1 MLKYLILFLIASVFS
16 FLLTPL
22 LRSFA
27 IKVGAIDIPGGRKIH
42 DQPTPRLGGL
52 SIFISFN
59 LILLIASQ
67 IGFFH
72 FPPHFL
78 TEIKFVW
85 LLVASAIVLGLG
97 AVDDFRRM
105 PPSVKFLFQI
115 VAGLIVALT
124 IYKIEMINLPFGT
137 IHLGVLSIP
146 ITVFWVVAITNAINL
161 PIQSLHLTIP

>member
-1 MLKYLILFLIASVFS
+1 MFKYLILFLIASVFS

-27 IKVGAIDIPGGRKIH
+27 IKVGAMDIPGERKIH

-78 TEIKFVW
+78 REIKFAW
-85 LLVASAIVLGLG
+85 LFIASAIVLGLG

-105 PPSVKFLFQI
+105 LPQRQI
-115 VAGLIVALT
+115 LISDRRRAHCRSHDL
-124 IYKIEMINLPFGT
+124 
-137 IHLGVLSIP
+137 
-146 ITVFWVVAITNAINL
+146 
-161 PIQSLHLTIP
+161 

>member
-27 IKVGAIDIPGGRKIH
+27 IKVGAMDIPGERKVH
-42 DQPTPRLGGL
+42 EQPTPRLGGL

-72 FPPHFL
+72 FPKNFL
-78 TEIKFVW
+78 REMRVW
-85 LLVASAIVLGLG
+85 GKVG
-97 AVDDFRRM
+97 
-105 PPSVKFLFQI
+105 
-115 VAGLIVALT
+115 
-124 IYKIEMINLPFGT
+124 EFGEKYLRVVTLEDGIT
-137 IHLGVLSIP
+137 IH
-146 ITVFWVVAITNAINL
+146 NAFIDRGFKTKGRGNL
-161 PIQSLHLTIP
+161 